1 MATVPPS
8 PVVVVVPGVG
18 DSGPAHWQTLLQQ
31 GTAGSVRVVQHDWAM
46 PVRDEW
52 VDGISRT
59 LAAIA
64 APVVLVGHSAGSVAI
79 VHWAARCR
87 HEPGV
92 VGALLVAPADLE
104 TDLPDGT
111 PVEFLD
117 DAGWVPCPR
126 QRLPFASVLVASTD
140 DPYASFAR
148 SSEYAQAW
156 GSRLV
161 RVENGGHLNAD
172 AGFGPWPLVDDLLRE
187 LLASGR

>member
-1 MATVPPS
+1 MTS
-8 PVVVVVPGVG
+8 SLRQPVVVVVPGVG
-18 DSGPAHWQTLLQQ
+18 DSGPEHWQTLLQQ
-31 GTAGSVRVVQHDWAM
+31 KTAGSVRVIQQDWTM

-52 VDGISRT
+52 VDGIART
-59 LAAIA
+59 LEPIA

-79 VHWAARCR
+79 VHWASARTHR
-87 HEPGV
+87 PGV

-104 TDLPDGT
+104 IDLPDGT

-126 QRLPFASVLVASTD
+126 GRLPFASVLVASTD
-140 DPYASFAR
+140 DPYAGFAR
-148 SSEYAQAW
+148 SREYAAAW

-172 AGFGPWPLVDDLLRE
+172 AGFGPWPLVDDLLLE
-187 LLASGR
+187 LLA